1 MIVNAK
7 AQLGNRIRKFVPSW
21 EEFINVSAVIDKNNG
36 ILTE

>member
-1 MIVNAK
+1 MVMNAR

-21 EEFINVSAVIDKNNG
+21 EEFINVPRIIDKNND